1 MFLIVCFNPRKSVFQ
16 TQQLKNSKIMQND
29 LIIINDYCERCDIEP
44 DFVLMLG
51 EGGLIDVEII
61 GNTGYFPA
69 SQLGEL
75 ERYTHLYYDLSINIE
90 GIDAIRHLL
99 RRIEDLQE
107 RVRKLENELHF
118 YTIGN

>member
-1 MFLIVCFNPRKSVFQ
+1 
-16 TQQLKNSKIMQND
+16 MQND

-75 ERYTHLYYDLSINIE
+75 ERYTHL
-90 GIDAIRHLL
+90 

>member
-1 MFLIVCFNPRKSVFQ
+1 MQ
-16 TQQLKNSKIMQND
+16 TD
-29 LIIINDYCERCDIEP
+29 LIIINDYCARCDIEP
-44 DFVLMLG
+44 DFVRMLG
-51 EGGLIDVEII
+51 EGG
-61 GNTGYFPA
+61 A

-118 YTIGN
+118 YR